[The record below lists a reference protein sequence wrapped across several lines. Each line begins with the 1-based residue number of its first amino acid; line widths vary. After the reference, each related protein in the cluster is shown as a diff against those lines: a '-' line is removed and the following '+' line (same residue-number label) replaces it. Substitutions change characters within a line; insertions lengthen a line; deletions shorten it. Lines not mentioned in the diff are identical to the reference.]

1 MNEQKIPVAQRL
13 ELEFPAMST
22 RAYGRKSVST
32 ENPVTKLVSKK
43 KPVKKTTKKT
53 TTKTNSQLELLS
65 ELGLGYTDSDDG
77 PEPQNN
83 TEEKTVRVFQF
94 FTKESFDVPEE
105 IGKKILV
112 IQAMMYQYECAEVT
126 SKEFVNKM
134 DRLKMEMRADLRARS
149 GSIVSLTDTPL

>member
-13 ELEFPAMST
+13 ELAFPAMST

-43 KPVKKTTKKT
+43 KPVKKTTKTTKKT

-112 IQAMMYQYECAEVT
+112 IQAMMYQYECAEGDVT
-126 SKEFVNKM
+126 EEFVNKM
-134 DRLKMEMRADLRARS
+134 DRLKMEMRADPESKKWFDRIL
-149 GSIVSLTDTPL
+149 D